1 MSAKGRPRTL
11 AALRVRDVD
20 GVGEVY
26 HPHGGSSRH
35 RRPRHSMP
43 IAGVVGE
50 CHPAAADVDFNTFR
64 GHVAVL
70 DQPLE
75 RGTADLVVASTVGS
89 L

>member
-1 MSAKGRPRTL
+1 MEARHVIAGRITL
-11 AALRVRDVD
+11 ML
-20 GVGEVY
+20 
-26 HPHGGSSRH
+26 
-35 RRPRHSMP
+35 